1 MKMRIWKKHAAES
14 KIVLK
19 RDTNKQKKSNT
30 KLHLSSMN
38 SEKSDNG
45 VVDKASC
52 DKCDFTATD
61 QFSLLLHK
69 STKHPSSI
77 LNSQPEA
84 VTGPLH

>member
-19 RDTNKQKKSNT
+19 RYTNKQKKSNT

-45 VVDKASC
+45 VVDKAGC
-52 DKCDFTATD
+52 DKCNFTATD
-61 QFSLLLHK
+61 
-69 STKHPSSI
+69 
-77 LNSQPEA
+77 
-84 VTGPLH
+84 

>member
-1 MKMRIWKKHAAES
+1 
-14 KIVLK
+14 
-19 RDTNKQKKSNT
+19 
-30 KLHLSSMN
+30 MN

-69 STKHPSSI
+69 STKHPTYI